1 MTGRSVYKVFKY
13 DIDSK
18 TFSTYIDL
26 TNDAVNIYGCSFRV
40 DPVSDCGYASVTKGY
55 TNFYQVRKYDAQGN
69 QLAIYPMNDAQKNYW
84 FPGMFVFP
92 DTKDPVFSAQDV
104 TVAVNQSDTIDLASM
119 ASDADNMDA
128 AIVKTLTS
136 VDNEDVVSAEIVD
149 GKLIVKGLQT
159 GSTTINLSLNSN
171 GIVVPASL
179 DVTVSESTAISAV
192 KTDNQR
198 DDAIYNLAGQ
208 RVGKDYKGVVIIN
221 GKKVVRK

>member
-1 MTGRSVYKVFKY
+1 
-13 DIDSK
+13 
-18 TFSTYIDL
+18 
-26 TNDAVNIYGCSFRV
+26 
-40 DPVSDCGYASVTKGY
+40 
-55 TNFYQVRKYDAQGN
+55 
-69 QLAIYPMNDAQKNYW
+69 MNDEQKNYW

-92 DTKDPVFSAQDV
+92 DTKDPVFSAQYV

-179 DVTVSESTAISAV
+179 DVTVSESTAITAV